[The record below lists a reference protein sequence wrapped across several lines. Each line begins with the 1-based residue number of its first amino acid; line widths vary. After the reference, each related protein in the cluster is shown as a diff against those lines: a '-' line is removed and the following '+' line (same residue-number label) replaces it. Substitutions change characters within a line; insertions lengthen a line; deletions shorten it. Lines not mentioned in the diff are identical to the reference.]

1 MINKVILLG
10 NLGKDPEI
18 RSLESGAKIATFPL
32 ATNENYK
39 DKNDEWQQV
48 TEWHNIKTWNKLAER
63 VERSLTK
70 GSLIY
75 LEGKLTHRKY
85 TDNNNVEKYITEV
98 VPYSVRIINRP
109 DKDGS
114 SAPPAPQS
122 ASAEDSFEDSAKESF
137 DNKGSTE
144 DDLPF

>member
-10 NLGKDPEI
+10 NLGRDPEM
-18 RSLESGAKIATFPL
+18 RTLESGAKIATFPI

-39 DKNDEWQQV
+39 DKNGEWQQV
-48 TEWHNIKTWNKLAER
+48 TEWHNIKAWNKLADR

-70 GSLIY
+70 GTLIY

-98 VPYSVRIINRP
+98 VPYSIRIINKTDSAGSAP
-109 DKDGS
+109 AANQSS
-114 SAPPAPQS
+114 SA
-122 ASAEDSFEDSAKESF
+122 DSSYADSAKDNF
-137 DNKGSTE
+137 DNDGNTE

>member
-10 NLGKDPEI
+10 NLGRDPEI
-18 RSLESGAKIATFPL
+18 RTLESGAKIATFSI

-39 DKNDEWQQV
+39 DKNGEWQQV
-48 TEWHNIKTWNKLAER
+48 TEWHNIKAWNKLAER
-63 VERSLTK
+63 AEQSLVK
-70 GSLIY
+70 GALIY

-98 VPYSVRIINRP
+98 VPYSVKIINKP
-109 DKDGS
+109 DGPGS
-114 SAPPAPQS
+114 GSAMNS
-122 ASAEDSFEDSAKESF
+122 ESSLDNSYVESAKESF
-137 DNKGSTE
+137 DNDGNTE

>member
-10 NLGKDPEI
+10 NLGRDPEI
-18 RSLESGAKIATFPL
+18 RTLESGAKIATFPI

-39 DKNDEWQQV
+39 DKNGEWQQV

-70 GSLIY
+70 GALVY

-98 VPYSVRIINRP
+98 VSYSIRIINKNESAGTAP
-109 DKDGS
+109 ATNQPAS
-114 SAPPAPQS
+114 SESSYA
-122 ASAEDSFEDSAKESF
+122 DSAKDSF
-137 DNKGSTE
+137 DNDGNTE

>member
-10 NLGKDPEI
+10 NLGRDPEV
-18 RSLESGAKIATFPL
+18 RTLESGAKIATFSI

-39 DKNDEWQQV
+39 DKNGEWQKV
-48 TEWHNIKTWNKLAER
+48 TEWHNIKTWNKLADRAEQ
-63 VERSLTK
+63 SLVK
-70 GSLIY
+70 GTLIY

-98 VPYSVRIINRP
+98 VPYSIRIINKP
-109 DKDGS
+109 DVSGSGS
-114 SAPPAPQS
+114 STNSEQS
-122 ASAEDSFEDSAKESF
+122 ADKSYVESAKDSF
-137 DNKGSTE
+137 DNDGNTE

>member
-10 NLGKDPEI
+10 NLGRDPEI
-18 RSLESGAKIATFPL
+18 RTLESGAKIATFSI

-39 DKNDEWQQV
+39 DKNGEWQQV
-48 TEWHNIKTWNKLAER
+48 TEWHNVKAWNKLAER
-63 VERSLTK
+63 AEQSLKK
-70 GSLIY
+70 GTLIY

-98 VPYSVRIINRP
+98 VPYSVRIINKP
-109 DKDGS
+109 DG
-114 SAPPAPQS
+114 PGN
-122 ASAEDSFEDSAKESF
+122 DSAMNTDRSEDNSYVETTKDSF
-137 DNKGSTE
+137 DNDGNTE